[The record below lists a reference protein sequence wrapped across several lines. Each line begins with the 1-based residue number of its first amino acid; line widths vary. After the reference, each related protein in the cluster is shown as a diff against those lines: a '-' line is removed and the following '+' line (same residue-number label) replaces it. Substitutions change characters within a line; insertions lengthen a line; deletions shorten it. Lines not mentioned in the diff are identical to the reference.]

1 MPLSSAGRR
10 KWLHSLAPLAL
21 FCALF
26 YSSSTLATA
35 RFLEALN
42 YDDLSSVVGPSPAL
56 VIVTVSW
63 CDHCRQ
69 VVSEVRV
76 LAKAAVAA
84 GNAFTI
90 ALVDA
95 EQEPAIAQK
104 LHVDGYPSVL
114 YLREGFS
121 LRANDEP
128 LEFEDYRWAEV
139 LAEFVNNETGHQTL
153 RVTPRKAYRD
163 WRKRVPWNRGK
174 VPEEERTRR
183 RQKQEAMLAAQSKAM
198 EEKDDGLASPEVVTA
213 ESFDELVLADPSVS
227 VLVYFYMKTDPF
239 HKNSWQTWREVSAAF
254 NKEEDNVVI
263 AGMDVAASDANQAV
277 ALAQANVSETPATVM
292 FSRCNLEEIATRGA
306 GCKRPQHCEGGACST
321 RQELITFLSDS
332 VMERLGLNSGD
343 IEKRSGERVGADGI
357 DEGGGDGNSGE
368 IEVGL
373 KELPGGDE
381 L

>member
-1 MPLSSAGRR
+1 
-10 KWLHSLAPLAL
+10 
-21 FCALF
+21 
-26 YSSSTLATA
+26 
-35 RFLEALN
+35 
-42 YDDLSSVVGPSPAL
+42 
-56 VIVTVSW
+56 
-63 CDHCRQ
+63 
-69 VVSEVRV
+69 
-76 LAKAAVAA
+76 
-84 GNAFTI
+84 
-90 ALVDA
+90 
-95 EQEPAIAQK
+95 
-104 LHVDGYPSVL
+104 
-114 YLREGFS
+114 
-121 LRANDEP
+121 
-128 LEFEDYRWAEV
+128 
-139 LAEFVNNETGHQTL
+139 
-153 RVTPRKAYRD
+153 
-163 WRKRVPWNRGK
+163 
-174 VPEEERTRR
+174 
-183 RQKQEAMLAAQSKAM
+183 
-198 EEKDDGLASPEVVTA
+198 
-213 ESFDELVLADPSVS
+213 VS

-292 FSRCNLEEIATRGA
+292 FSRCSLEEIATRGA